1 MRRSRPNVGFKT
13 SASRQCL
20 IVVAIACVLLAA
32 LSGCS
37 IPKLCC
43 AKKGPDL
50 PYDFNGETTAQNS
63 ADVGIEEFFDDRVLT
78 QLMAQGLVNN
88 QELKIRN
95 QEIRIA
101 SNEIMARRGAIL
113 PFVSVGA
120 RGGMERTSKFTPLG
134 AAEEQLTYPVGG
146 KFPDP
151 LPNVGLTANLFWRID
166 IWRELRNARDA
177 AMQRYVEAVEVRN
190 YFVTQLVAEIATSY
204 YELAALDKRMQ
215 YLNQTIAIQK
225 QSLEVAQA
233 QKDAGRG
240 TELGVQRFLA
250 EVRKNESELLIVKQ
264 QIIETENKIN
274 FLVGRYPQ
282 PVARTEWDF
291 IVLDS
296 QVLAVGVPAQLLANR
311 RDIRAAERELAASGL
326 DVLVARARFFPR
338 FDITAGIG
346 YEAFN
351 PRYLFDPGS
360 FIANAAGELVAPL
373 INKSAIKADYLN
385 ANARQLQAV
394 YDYQRTVLNAY
405 TEVINAITKVENYR
419 QSVQIKQGQVAA
431 LDESVNVATD
441 LFQNARAEYVDVLF
455 SQRDL
460 LEARTDLIETKRQ
473 QLSAIVKAYQALGG
487 GFLWSSSGSTW
498 LDVYCEP
505 LLIEPDEVI
514 MPPMPEDAVDL
525 PEPTAASPVPAV
537 PTMAPPAI
545 DPQELSQPDQVSLQ
559 PAHVDPIWAN
569 NPAPATPNRP
579 VSYDQPA
586 AYPPPVLIENPLRP

>member
-1 MRRSRPNVGFKT
+1 MNFKQR
-13 SASRQCL
+13 ASLQC
-20 IVVAIACVLLAA
+20 IVAGAVACVLLSAF
-32 LSGCS
+32 SGCS

-43 AKKGPDL
+43 AQKGAPL
-50 PYDFNGETTAQNS
+50 PYEFNGETTSESSAQI
-63 ADVGIEEFFDDRVLT
+63 GIEEFFDDRVLT
-78 QLMAQGLVNN
+78 QLMAQGLVAN

-95 QEIRIA
+95 QEIRMA

-113 PFVSVGA
+113 PFVTVGA

-204 YELAALDKRMQ
+204 YELAALDKRLQ

-225 QSLEVAQA
+225 QSLDVAQA

-250 EVRKNESELLIVKQ
+250 EVRKNESQLLIVKQ
-264 QIIETENKIN
+264 EIIETENKIN
-274 FLVGRYPQ
+274 FLLGRYPQ
-282 PVARTEWDF
+282 PVPRTEWDF

-296 QVLAVGVPAQLLANR
+296 QVLEVGVPAQLLANR
-311 RDIRAAERELAASGL
+311 RDIRAAEREVGASGL

-338 FDITAGIG
+338 FDITAGVG

-351 PRYLFDPGS
+351 PRYLFDPGA

-385 ANARQLQAV
+385 ANARQLQAI

-419 QSVQIKQGQVAA
+419 RSVQIKQGQVAA
-431 LDESVNVATD
+431 LEQSVNVATD

-460 LEARTDLIETKRQ
+460 LEARTDLIETKQQ
-473 QLSAIVKAYQALGG
+473 QLAAIVKAYQALGG
-487 GFLWSSSGSTW
+487 GYLWSSTGMTW

-505 LLIEPDEVI
+505 LLIQPDEVI
-514 MPPMPEDAVDL
+514 MPPMPEDALEL
-525 PEPTAASPVPAV
+525 PSPDDAPPMPPA
-537 PTMAPPAI
+537 PAGQPMAPPAV
-545 DPQELSQPDQVSLQ
+545 DPMELSQPGDVSLQ
-559 PAHVDPIWAN
+559 PAYADPIWAN
-569 NPAPATPNRP
+569 NPGPIVPNPHQP
-579 VSYDQPA
+579 VSYFQPA
-586 AYPPPVLIENPLRP
+586 AYPAPVVIENPLRP